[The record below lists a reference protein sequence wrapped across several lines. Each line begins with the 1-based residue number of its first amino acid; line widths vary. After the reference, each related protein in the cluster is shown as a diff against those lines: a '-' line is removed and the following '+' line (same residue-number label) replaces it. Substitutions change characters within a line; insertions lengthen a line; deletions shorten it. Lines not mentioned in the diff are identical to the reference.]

1 LSRDAQG
8 NTPMHLAALNGNGW
22 MCWRILEHCGYQVL
36 HEMNVERC
44 TPLDLAKRGSA
55 GKYVTD

>member
-1 LSRDAQG
+1 
-8 NTPMHLAALNGNGW
+8 MHLAALNGNGW